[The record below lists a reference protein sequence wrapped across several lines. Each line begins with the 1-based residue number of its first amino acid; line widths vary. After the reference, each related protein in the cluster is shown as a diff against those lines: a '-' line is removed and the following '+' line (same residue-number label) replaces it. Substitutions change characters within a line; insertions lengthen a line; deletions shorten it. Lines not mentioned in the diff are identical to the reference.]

1 MKTGQN
7 GGVAS
12 DARIGILGPLEV
24 RVGFGEPVE
33 VVGQRLRA
41 LLVRLALD
49 PDRVVLTSQL
59 VDAVWGEE
67 PPAAAAN
74 ALQSLVSRLRRL
86 LPDLID
92 SHPAGYR
99 LALDPEAVDAIR
111 FETLALAGREELRR
125 DPRRAASTLREALAL
140 WRGPALA
147 DAAEADFAA
156 AARARLEELRLGAL
170 EDRIDA
176 DLATGEDDRLVAE
189 LEELVTAHP
198 LRERLCG
205 QLMRALSR
213 AGRQADALAA
223 YQRLRA
229 RLVEELGL
237 DPSKELQAVHVG
249 VLRGGTAPPPMVAA
263 SPAGRDRDRDQ
274 SSEPRERAPAEAAA
288 PAPPMPVRTN
298 LRAQITSFVGRTQD
312 IARITAVLS
321 GARLVTLTGA
331 GGAGKTRLASEAAAR
346 LLDRMPDGVWL
357 VELGSV
363 VDPVD
368 LPQAV
373 LSLFGARELGL
384 LAPLGATAVPPLDR
398 LVEAVGDKQL
408 LLVLDNCEH
417 LVAAVAALVDRLLAR
432 CPALRV
438 LATSREPLGLTGEVL
453 HPVGPLAMPQGDV
466 TPGEALRYPAVR
478 LFADRGAAAR
488 PGFDVDKATV
498 RPVLRIC
505 RALDGMPLAI
515 ELAAARLRA
524 LSPGQIAARL
534 DDRFRLLADGARA
547 ALPRHQ
553 TLRAVVDWSWDLLG
567 DAERILLRRLSVFA
581 GGATLE
587 AVERVCAE
595 PGLGGLAPDEVV
607 YLLAALVDKSL
618 VMAGEDRDSGEV
630 RYAMLETVRAYG
642 QERRRDA
649 GEDGALRRTHAGYFL
664 ELAEQAEPR
673 LRRGDQLKWI
683 GRLSAERD
691 NLHAALRW
699 AIDSQD
705 ATLALRLVAGL
716 GWYWFLRSARAEAL
730 EWTEKALALPGEA
743 PPAARAGALLV
754 RASIALSGGTDM
766 ARSLEYVDE
775 ALEIVRGLPS
785 DEQRALNSMLA
796 FLPTMAAM
804 FHNEDLLALE
814 RARELLEHP
823 DPWIRALSRM
833 AAGGLL
839 VNLGEAAAAEAETD
853 LALAGF
859 RELGERWGIGN
870 TLIARAELSATR
882 GQHDAA
888 VAALEEAREVFV
900 GLGDREDV
908 SQIMIRLA
916 GERARVGELE
926 QARADL
932 AVADRVAHEVGA
944 EDQKL
949 FVRHMLSDIARWQGR
964 LDQARELADQAMA
977 LSERGSFPIQRQAL
991 LLASRGRVD
1000 LAAGD
1005 PQGAREWSE
1014 RALALALSSRDRPV
1028 IARAI
1033 ELLADIALAD
1043 GDAERAATLLG
1054 IAEVLRGMPEEADV
1068 DLVRLRAAARVALGL
1083 DGFARAYRRGAARPR
1098 EEVLAE
1104 LSVRPSAG
1112 GTPAAP
1118 AERTPPR

>member
-1 MKTGQN
+1 
-7 GGVAS
+7 VAS
-12 DARIGILGPLEV
+12 DVWIGILGPLEV
-24 RVGFGEPVE
+24 RVGFGELVE
-33 VVGQRLRA
+33 VVGPRLRA

-49 PDRVVLTSQL
+49 PDRVVLGEQL
-59 VDAVWGEE
+59 IDAVWGEN
-67 PPAAAAN
+67 PPAKAAN

-86 LPDLID
+86 LPDVVE
-92 SHPAGYR
+92 SHPSGYR
-99 LALDPEAVDAIR
+99 LKLDSETVDAVR
-111 FETLALAGREELRR
+111 FENLALAGREELRR

-147 DAAEADFAA
+147 DAAEADFAL

-170 EDRIDA
+170 EDRVEA
-176 DLATGEDDRLVAE
+176 DLAAVEDDRLVAE

-223 YQRLRA
+223 YERLRT
-229 RLVEELGL
+229 RLAEELGI
-237 DPSKELQAVHVG
+237 DPSKDLQAVHVA
-249 VLRGGTAPPPMVAA
+249 VLRGETAPPPMVAVSSA
-263 SPAGRDRDRDQ
+263 NRDRDRGR
-274 SSEPRERAPAEAAA
+274 EPGERAPAGAAA
-288 PAPPMPVRTN
+288 LVQPVVPLVSARTN
-298 LRAQITSFVGRTQD
+298 LRAQITSFVGRSED
-312 IARITAVLS
+312 IARITAVLA

-384 LAPLGATAVPPLDR
+384 LAPLGATAVPPLER
-398 LVEAVGDKQL
+398 LVEAVGGKQL
-408 LLVLDNCEH
+408 LLVMDNCEH

-466 TPGEALRYPAVR
+466 APAEALRYPAVR
-478 LFADRGAAAR
+478 LLADRGAAAR
-488 PGFDVDKATV
+488 PGFGVDEATV

-524 LSPGQIAARL
+524 LTPEQIAARI
-534 DDRFRLLADGARA
+534 DDRFRLLAGGGRP

-567 DAERILLRRLSVFA
+567 DAERVLLRRLSVFA

-587 AVERVCAE
+587 AVERVCAG
-595 PGLGGLAPDEVV
+595 PGLGGLAPDEVL

-618 VMAGEDRDSGEV
+618 VVAGEDRDAGEV

-642 QERRRDA
+642 QERCRDA
-649 GEDGALRRTHAGYFL
+649 GEDEALRRAQAGYFL

-673 LRRGDQLKWI
+673 LRRGDQLEWL

-705 ATLALRLVAGL
+705 VTLALRLVGGL
-716 GWYWFLRSARAEAL
+716 GWYWFLRSARAEAA

-743 PPAARAGALLV
+743 SPTERAAALFV
-754 RASIALSGGTDM
+754 RGSIALSGGTDI
-766 ARSLEYVDE
+766 ARSIECIDQ
-775 ALEIVRGLPS
+775 ALEIVRGLPIQ
-785 DEQRALNSMLA
+785 EQRALHPMLA
-796 FLPTMAAM
+796 LLPTMAAI
-804 FHNEDLLALE
+804 FHNDDLRALE
-814 RARELLEHP
+814 RGRELLEHP
-823 DPWIRALSRM
+823 DPWIRAASHM
-833 AAGGLL
+833 TAGGLL
-839 VNLGEAAAAEAETD
+839 VNLGEAAAAEAEMD
-853 LALAGF
+853 VALAGF

-870 TLIARAELSATR
+870 VLIARAELSATR

-888 VAALEEAREVFV
+888 VAALEQAREVFV
-900 GLGDREDV
+900 GIGDREDV

-916 GERARVGELE
+916 GERARVGEFE

-932 AVADRVAHEVGA
+932 AAADRIAHEVGA
-944 EDQKL
+944 EDQRF
-949 FVRHMLSDIARWQGR
+949 FVRHGLSDIARWQGR
-964 LDQARELADQAMA
+964 LDEARELADQAMA
-977 LSERGSFPIQRQAL
+977 LSERGGFPIFQRQAL
-991 LLASRGRVD
+991 LLTSRGRVD

-1005 PQGAREWSE
+1005 PQGPRLWYE
-1014 RALALALSSRDRPV
+1014 RALALALSSRDHPV
-1028 IARAI
+1028 IARAV
-1033 ELLADIALAD
+1033 ELLADIALHG
-1043 GDAERAATLLG
+1043 GDAEQAATLLG
-1054 IAEVLRGMPEEADV
+1054 TAQVLRGMPEEADV
-1068 DLVRLRAAARVALGL
+1068 DVVRIRAAARVALGDEGYAL
-1083 DGFARAYRRGAARPR
+1083 AYRRGTARQR
-1098 EEVLAE
+1098 DEVLAG
-1104 LSVRPSAG
+1104 LSEEVRSAG

-1118 AERTPPR
+1118 VGRTPPR